1 MNESMV
7 MRTADAMTRLGLPKL
22 GYVYVNLDDGFV
34 EGRNATTGKLFADR
48 KRFPSGMA
56 ALGRFIHARGLKF
69 VRAGRPVQ
77 QPCRPFSC

>member
-22 GYVYVNLDDGFV
+22 GYVYVNLDDGYV

-69 VRAGRPVQ
+69 VRASRAAAVPTFL
-77 QPCRPFSC
+77 R